1 MGKDETIPKQMTS
14 QANSVLNKF
23 KAAENGGGL
32 LHVATK
38 PLNQSV
44 SPSLLKR
51 QQSGDEI
58 RKAFEK
64 ELMAGKQKLGSRTGW
79 KFRILVSPCFF
90 CKYSFRCLSFG
101 KLVPLLH

>member
-64 ELMAGKQKLGSRTGW
+64 ELMAGKQKLKKLGNDSKTSNNGM
-79 KFRILVSPCFF
+79 KFYKICRIND
-90 CKYSFRCLSFG
+90 
-101 KLVPLLH
+101 LLNQYKPTW

>member
-38 PLNQSV
+38 PLNQST
-44 SPSLLKR
+44 L
-51 QQSGDEI
+51 
-58 RKAFEK
+58 
-64 ELMAGKQKLGSRTGW
+64 
-79 KFRILVSPCFF
+79 
-90 CKYSFRCLSFG
+90 
-101 KLVPLLH
+101 